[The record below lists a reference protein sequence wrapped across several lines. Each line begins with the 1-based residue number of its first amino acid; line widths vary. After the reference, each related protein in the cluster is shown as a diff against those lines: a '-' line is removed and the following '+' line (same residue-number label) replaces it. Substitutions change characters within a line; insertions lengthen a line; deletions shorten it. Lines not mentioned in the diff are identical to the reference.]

1 MEKLIKW
8 FKKEVDRTL
17 KLHSCLLMKRMP
29 DPEKKVREKQFTLPL
44 KIFRCADYLEL
55 CVHASKHIIP
65 QIPLTLEMFG
75 PKINDLSK
83 VEDAV
88 NLMQIML

>member
-29 DPEKKVREKQFTLPL
+29 DPEKKVREK
-44 KIFRCADYLEL
+44 
-55 CVHASKHIIP
+55 
-65 QIPLTLEMFG
+65 
-75 PKINDLSK
+75 
-83 VEDAV
+83 
-88 NLMQIML
+88 